1 MMVMM
6 IVMVMVMVMI
16 MMMMLLVFVMVM
28 VMVMVMVLIIK
39 VASMIMA
46 LMMFDI
52 NDILRQ
58 SLTHLFC
65 FNLSRKCR
73 ETGVFR
79 YPCLYRS
86 RKRNGEFH

>member
-39 VASMIMA
+39 VA